1 MPHEL
6 REYSLADIHTPLS
19 AIATQ
24 ASGRRF
30 WGAFRLAKIQIDKS
44 NIASSSLISPGLLV
58 GITF

>member
-19 AIATQ
+19 AIAT
-24 ASGRRF
+24 R
-30 WGAFRLAKIQIDKS
+30 AFRAAVLGSIPPGKIQIEKS
-44 NIASSSLISPGLLV
+44 NIASSLLISPGLLV